1 MLVNE
6 KTRKIKIVVIIILI
20 ETKMKKTKKRVYVA
34 PKSTVY
40 AMQTE
45 QFICG
50 SIHPHKTEST
60 VPDWEEDNEKDF
72 EIEL

>member
-1 MLVNE
+1 
-6 KTRKIKIVVIIILI
+6 
-20 ETKMKKTKKRVYVA
+20 MKKTKKRVYVA

-60 VPDWEEDNEKDF
+60 VPDGEEDNEKDF